1 MPRSDLL
8 FTGRRLPEGAGNMT
22 GEELKAARLALGLS
36 QDEFAQLVRVSSG
49 RTVRKWEDGE
59 RQIPG
64 PVTVLVALFLE
75 CADAWRC
82 RCHMADMQKKPPCGC

>member
-22 GEELKAARLALGLS
+22 GDELKAARLALGLS

-82 RCHMADMQKKPPCGC
+82 RCHMTDMQKKPRCGC

>member
-1 MPRSDLL
+1 MLRPDMSFAR
-8 FTGRRLPEGAGNMT
+8 RRLPENQWIMT
-22 GEELKAARLALGLS
+22 GAELRQARLALGLS

-82 RCHMADMQKKPPCGC
+82 RCHMADMRKKPRCDC

>member
-1 MPRSDLL
+1 M
-8 FTGRRLPEGAGNMT
+8 
-22 GEELKAARLALGLS
+22 
-36 QDEFAQLVRVSSG
+36 
-49 RTVRKWEDGE
+49 RKWEDGE

-82 RCHMADMQKKPPCGC
+82 RCHMTDMQKKPRCGC

>member
-1 MPRSDLL
+1 MPRPNLL
-8 FTGRRLPEGAGNMT
+8 FAGRRRPEGAENMT

-36 QDEFAQLVRVSSG
+36 QEEFAQLVRVSSG

-64 PVTVLVALFLE
+64 PVTVLVALFLD

-82 RCHMADMQKKPPCGC
+82 RCHMTDMQKKPRCGC

>member
-1 MPRSDLL
+1 MPRPDLS

-75 CADAWRC
+75 CADAWRY
-82 RCHMADMQKKPPCGC
+82 RCHMADMQKKPRCGC

>member
-1 MPRSDLL
+1 
-8 FTGRRLPEGAGNMT
+8 MT

-64 PVTVLVALFLE
+64 PVTVLVAP
-75 CADAWRC
+75 C
-82 RCHMADMQKKPPCGC
+82 RKNRAAAAEASRAAQRGVLRLAH